1 MLYLHQHLV
10 LMTIFSSVIMINS
23 KKYKN
28 DILKILIGLFFCV
41 IIYYLNNLF
50 NVLGTTEKINY
61 IVSIWT
67 PLLLLS
73 FIIAL
78 MTLKFNEK

>member
-1 MLYLHQHLV
+1 
-10 LMTIFSSVIMINS
+10 MINS

-41 IIYYLNNLF
+41 IIYYFNNLF
-50 NVLGTTEKINY
+50 NVLGTTEKKNY
-61 IVSIWT
+61 IISIWV
-67 PLLLLS
+67 PLILLS
-73 FIIAL
+73 LIITF